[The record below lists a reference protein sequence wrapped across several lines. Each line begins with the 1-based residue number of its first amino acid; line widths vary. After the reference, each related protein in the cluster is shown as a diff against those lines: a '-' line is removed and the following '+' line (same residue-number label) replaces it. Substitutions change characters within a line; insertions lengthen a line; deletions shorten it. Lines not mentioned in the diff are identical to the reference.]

1 MLSVKNTSPA
11 ASLHLLLRRARPLD
25 AVGSVASQAPTAPLS
40 SRANSD
46 AGGWSLTTPRE
57 LAARQNRHLASA

>member
-1 MLSVKNTSPA
+1 VDNP
-11 ASLHLLLRRARPLD
+11 
-25 AVGSVASQAPTAPLS
+25 ASQITNPQPIHLSHPWVVFKQAGPPLS

-57 LAARQNRHLASA
+57 LAARQNRHLASE